1 MDVGDAFISDA
12 FILSFCSG
20 SYAYE
25 SFLRVVVLENLGSFL
40 NWRAFQTPPP
50 PHTLASPVRHCIDM
64 NVHSPY
70 QIVSIVWLGCFLFFV
85 P

>member
-1 MDVGDAFISDA
+1 MLAMLSSRL
-12 FILSFCSG
+12 LSFLSLCSG